1 ARQMIGHKNQPI
13 YKRVG
18 FALAGIGYAV
28 RSEQSAKI
36 QVGAFVVVV
45 VALLILRPGPFWW
58 ALIMLASAGV
68 FAAEMFNTAIE
79 HLADHLHPEIHPH
92 IRAVKDCAAA
102 GVLIASLGAT
112 AVAVALV
119 VHLIKN

>member
-1 ARQMIGHKNQPI
+1 MIGRKNQPFHR
-13 YKRVG
+13 RVG
-18 FALAGIGYAV
+18 FALAGIGYAI

-36 QVGAFVVVV
+36 QVGAFAIVV

-58 ALIMLASAGV
+58 ALMMLASAGV

-102 GVLIASLGAT
+102 GVFIASLGAT
-112 AVAVALV
+112 AAAIALA
-119 VHLIKN
+119 VHLVAR

>member
-1 ARQMIGHKNQPI
+1 MIGHKNQPF

-28 RSEQSAKI
+28 RSEQSARI
-36 QVGAFVVVV
+36 QVGVFAVVV
-45 VALLILRPGPFWW
+45 VALLVMQPGPFWW
-58 ALIMLASAGV
+58 ALVMLASASV
-68 FAAEMFNTAIE
+68 LAAEMFNTAIE

-102 GVLIASLGAT
+102 GVLLASLGAV

-119 VHLIKN
+119 VHLVER

>member
-1 ARQMIGHKNQPI
+1 MIGHKNQPF

-28 RSEQSAKI
+28 RSEQSARI
-36 QVGAFVVVV
+36 QVGVFAVVV
-45 VALLILRPGPFWW
+45 VALLVMQPGPFWW
-58 ALIMLASAGV
+58 ALVMLASASV
-68 FAAEMFNTAIE
+68 LAAEMFNTAIE

-102 GVLIASLGAT
+102 GVLIASLGAV

-119 VHLIKN
+119 VHLIEG